1 MKNAGIKQI
10 VLEKYV
16 AESGAEGLYENG
28 ELTERFYTLYKN
40 YQLLLEKFLLRELP
54 LTEYDDRFF
63 HSGLYF
69 TTVKPEDK
77 DIYQSLSGMNLRYF
91 FLRNILHVEK
101 LSDEEI
107 QMVVAL
113 DGKELSDPSEE
124 TMNFIGKTY
133 QWVLCIN
140 RDNDDT
146 AYMLCYGTDRD
157 YFWHDSRELIFGF
170 RYDKY
175 ADNGLGH
182 DKKWLE
188 NSFEQYKMVSIALG
202 ELQRVCSETLAMKVC
217 FLNYDD
223 VSVRRSM
230 LRKQTDSF

>member
-1 MKNAGIKQI
+1 MKNARLRQI
-10 VLEKYV
+10 VFEKYV
-16 AESGAEGLYENG
+16 AESDVEGLYENG

-54 LTEYDDRFF
+54 LAEYDDRLF

-69 TTVKPEDK
+69 TTVKPEDM

-101 LSDEEI
+101 LADEDI
-107 QMVVAL
+107 QMIVNIDAE
-113 DGKELSDPSEE
+113 ELSDPSEE
-124 TMNFIGKTY
+124 TMNFIRKTY

-140 RDNDDT
+140 RDGDDT
-146 AYMLCYGTDRD
+146 TYMICYGTDRD
-157 YFWHDSRELIFGF
+157 YYWHDSRELIFGF

-175 ADNGLGH
+175 ADNGLGQ
-182 DKKWLE
+182 DEEWLE
-188 NSFEQYKMVSIALG
+188 NSFEQYKMVSIAFG
-202 ELQRVCSETLAMKVC
+202 ELQRICSETLDMKVH

-223 VSVRRSM
+223 VSVMRSM
-230 LRKQTDSF
+230 FKE